1 MKVGDSVRL
10 AIDDFERGETESAM
24 LHACNAVDGT
34 SAKLYPK
41 LGNGKRFTKL
51 IRDNYSTLGLMA
63 VRGLN
68 VHETRWPVPVR
79 STLSTKTLIEWPDT
93 ADLIWV
99 IHRCNH
105 GHGDEVPT
113 NFALIDDNIGIA
125 SELHVEQGVVR
136 LPWNTVFG
144 MLAVAIGEPV
154 NRGQIA
160 GDGQYL
166 TWGSPEMR
174 FYIADWWGYKAEL
187 LAELQSQ
194 HTALVKMDWAD
205 WTENPPELV

>member
-24 LHACNAVDGT
+24 LYACNAVDGS

-41 LGNGKRFTKL
+41 LANGKRFTKL
-51 IRDNYSTLGLMA
+51 IRDNYATFGLMA
-63 VRGLN
+63 VRGLDA
-68 VHETRWPVPVR
+68 HETRWPVPVR

-105 GHGDEVPT
+105 GHGDEVPS

-125 SELHVEQGVVR
+125 SELHVERGVVR

-144 MLAVAIGEPV
+144 LLAIAIGEPV

-166 TWGSPEMR
+166 TWARLSCGSTSPTGGDTKKHSWMTYR
-174 FYIADWWGYKAEL
+174 RNTRRWSRWIGLSGRKTL
-187 LAELQSQ
+187 PS
-194 HTALVKMDWAD
+194 
-205 WTENPPELV
+205 